1 MTTLL
6 ANRPNSR
13 ALALIA
19 LRFAPLM
26 LFVALCIVFAT
37 LSDRFLS
44 LANFRNILA
53 QSTHVAVM
61 AIGMTFVLLV
71 RGVDLSVGSVMYLV
85 AVAMGLYLSGVP
97 LFLSIPAIVLIGAA
111 FGAINASF
119 ITGLNIASFIVT
131 LATLFVF
138 RGLALYLSGTKMVF
152 QSDTVQTLG
161 RSSFLGIPWAIWIA
175 AAVAGAAWVTLTQTP
190 YGRQIYAVGADP
202 ESAAKAGIKV
212 RPIIFSVFC
221 ICGACAAIGALISV
235 SQVGA
240 AAATFGYQ
248 EEFPVIAASVLGGTS
263 LFGGRGGVFG
273 SIFGAVLVQ
282 TTANGL
288 VMLNADPY
296 LYPLVNSLII
306 FIAAWVDGR
315 RRLMTERIEQ
325 RKIRVE
331 T

>member
-1 MTTLL
+1 M
-6 ANRPNSR
+6 NRLHSR
-13 ALALIA
+13 AFVLIA

-26 LFVALCIVFAT
+26 LFVVLCFAFGL

-44 LANFRNILA
+44 LANFRNILT
-53 QSTHVAVM
+53 QSTHVAVI

-85 AVAMGLYLSGVP
+85 AVAMGLYLPDLP
-97 LFLSIPAIVLIGAA
+97 LVVSIPAIILIGAA
-111 FGAINASF
+111 FGAINACF
-119 ITGLNIASFIVT
+119 ITGLRIASFIVT
-131 LATLFVF
+131 LATLFIG
-138 RGLALYLSGTKMVF
+138 RGFALYLSETKMVF

-161 RSSFLGIPWAIWIA
+161 RSSFLGFP
-175 AAVAGAAWVTLTQTP
+175 
-190 YGRQIYAVGADP
+190 GRSGSPRSSLRRLGHADP
-202 ESAAKAGIKV
+202 DALWAPDLCGRRRPRSPRRRPGSACSAIV
-212 RPIIFSVFC
+212 FSVFC
-221 ICGACAAIGALISV
+221 ICGACAAIGGLISV

-248 EEFPVIAASVLGGTS
+248 EEFPVIAAAVLGGTS
-263 LFGGRGGVFG
+263 LFGGRGGVLG

-288 VMLNADPY
+288 VMLNANPY

-306 FIAAWVDGR
+306 FVAAWVDGR
-315 RRLMTERIEQ
+315 RRLMTERLEQ

-331 T
+331 A

>member
-1 MTTLL
+1 VNGL
-6 ANRPNSR
+6 NSR

-26 LFVALCIVFAT
+26 LFVALCIVFGA

-85 AVAMGLYLSGVP
+85 AVAMGLYLSGLP
-97 LFLSIPAIVLIGAA
+97 LALSIPAIVLIGAA
-111 FGAINASF
+111 FGAVNACF
-119 ITGLNIASFIVT
+119 VTGLRIASFIVT
-131 LATLFVF
+131 LATLFIG
-138 RGLALYLSGTKMVF
+138 RGFALYLSETKMVF

-161 RSSFLGIPWAIWIA
+161 RSSFLAIPWAIWIA
-175 AAVAGAAWVTLTQTP
+175 AAVACAAWVTLTQTP

-202 ESAAKAGIKV
+202 DSAAKAGIRV
-212 RPIIFSVFC
+212 QPIVFSVFC

-248 EEFPVIAASVLGGTS
+248 EEFPVIAAAVLGGTS

-331 T
+331 A

>member
-1 MTTLL
+1 VRTSLVNGL
-6 ANRPNSR
+6 NSR

-26 LFVALCIVFAT
+26 LFVALCIVFGA

-85 AVAMGLYLSGVP
+85 AVAMGLYLSGLP
-97 LFLSIPAIVLIGAA
+97 LALSIPAIVLIGAA
-111 FGAINASF
+111 FGAVNACF
-119 ITGLNIASFIVT
+119 VTGLRIASFIVT
-131 LATLFVF
+131 LATLFIG
-138 RGLALYLSGTKMVF
+138 RGFALYLSETKMVF

-161 RSSFLGIPWAIWIA
+161 RSSFLAIPWAIWIA
-175 AAVAGAAWVTLTQTP
+175 AAVACAAWVTLTQTP

-202 ESAAKAGIKV
+202 DSAAKAGIRV
-212 RPIIFSVFC
+212 QPIVFSVFC

-248 EEFPVIAASVLGGTS
+248 EEFPVIAAAVLGGTS

-331 T
+331 A

>member
-1 MTTLL
+1 MSQL
-6 ANRPNSR
+6 NSR
-13 ALALIA
+13 TLTLFA
-19 LRFAPLM
+19 LRFAPLT
-26 LFVALCIVFAT
+26 LFAVLCLVFGV

-44 LANFRNILA
+44 LANFRNILT

-85 AVAMGLYLSGVP
+85 AVTMGLYLSDVS
-97 LFLSIPAIVLIGAA
+97 LAVTIPAIILIGAA
-111 FGAINASF
+111 FGAINACF
-119 ITGLNIASFIVT
+119 VTGLRIASFIVT
-131 LATLFVF
+131 LATLFIG
-138 RGLALYLSGTKMVF
+138 RGFALYLSETKMVF
-152 QSDTVQTLG
+152 QSDTVQALG
-161 RSSFLGIPWAIWIA
+161 RSSALGLPWAIWIA
-175 AAVAGAAWVTLTQTP
+175 AAVAAAAWVTLTQTP

-202 ESAAKAGIKV
+202 DAAAKAGIRV
-212 RPIIFSVFC
+212 QAIMFSVFC
-221 ICGACAAIGALISV
+221 ICGGCAAIGALISV

-240 AAATFGYQ
+240 ASATFGYQ
-248 EEFPVIAASVLGGTS
+248 EEFPVIAAAVLGGTS

-288 VMLNADPY
+288 VMLNANPY

-315 RRLMTERIEQ
+315 RRLLTERLEQ

-331 T
+331 A